1 MSNRAIRREQLNFAP
16 LNADKNGC
24 IHQPLNDIMVAD
36 KTMWEFLQEANLL
49 SVEVGGIQA
58 YKYRE
63 NITKTIG
70 SNSAHYNGNNLQGII
85 HQIGSFLLSETLEK
99 ALTPALRQ
107 DIYDYA
113 LIMRDEFAKLGS
125 TSYNLHPNHQNY
137 SQTYRDAYD
146 GLMDILSNVATWTKT
161 RLNLNINF
169 VQARFYEGYIT
180 GGDLEMLKYRCFD
193 TPITTFFNANT
204 GTQIPYG
211 NFRNAPYNQVKTADL
226 SFIAD
231 SFTDVEMKALLESM
245 MEKQPNLYLEIAALH
260 EFALANPQVNS
271 FGQSW
276 TSRNRSEDCYFK
288 QTFDQVS
295 KKNTF
300 VCGLMFGIFRKHTPT
315 FAAIKTAWKPQIDK
329 IVADLKIAEP
339 LLKIAS
345 GQRLQNE
352 IKTTE
357 NLHTAMV
364 KKVKEM
370 LSNGGD
376 EESDALAV
384 ICGFAGIPAQAM
396 TTNYPVSYHSVES
409 DSTFTTWLQW
419 NTLQHYEIDLTQ
431 IPLTDAQQEIIF
443 ARYQERR
450 TELTNNHAERCAQ
463 LARQIARQT
472 TQHDTQMAALRESFV
487 AYQALV

>member
-16 LNADKNGC
+16 LHADKNGC

-36 KTMWEFLQEANLL
+36 MTVWDFLQEAYRL

-58 YKYRE
+58 YTYRE
-63 NITKTIG
+63 NITNTIG
-70 SNSAHYNGNNLQGII
+70 SNPTNPNNNLQGII
-85 HQIGSFLLSETLEK
+85 HRICAFIVSETLEK
-99 ALTPALRQ
+99 ALTPAIRQ

-125 TSYNLHPNHQNY
+125 TSYNLPPNHQNY
-137 SQTYRDAYD
+137 SQKYQDAYKTFVD
-146 GLMDILSNVATWTKT
+146 DLSDVATLTKT
-161 RLNLNINF
+161 RLNLHINSIF
-169 VQARFYEGYIT
+169 ARFYEGYIT
-180 GGDLEMLKYRCFD
+180 GGDEEMLKYRCFD
-193 TPITTFFNANT
+193 TPTTTFFNVNM

-211 NFRNAPYNQVKTADL
+211 NFQNAPYNQVKTADL

-245 MEKQPNLYLEIAALH
+245 VEKQPNLYLEIAALH

-276 TSRNRSEDCYFK
+276 TSRNRSENCYFK

-300 VCGLMFGIFRKHTPT
+300 VCALMSDVFPKHTPT
-315 FAAIKTAWKPQIDK
+315 FADLKTAWKPQMDK

-339 LLKIAS
+339 LLKNADS
-345 GQRLQNE
+345 QRLQDE

-357 NLHTAMV
+357 NLHTATI
-364 KKVKEM
+364 KKVNDM

-396 TTNYPVSYHSVES
+396 TTNYPISYHSVES

-450 TELTNNHAERCAQ
+450 TELTNNHAARCAQ

-472 TQHDTQMAALRESFV
+472 TQHDTQMATLRESFV

>member
-1 MSNRAIRREQLNFAP
+1 MSNRAIRQEQLNFAP
-16 LNADKNGC
+16 IYADKNGC

-36 KTMWEFLQEANLL
+36 MTVWDFLQEAYRL

-58 YKYRE
+58 YTYRE
-63 NITKTIG
+63 NITNTIG
-70 SNSAHYNGNNLQGII
+70 SNPTNPNNNLQGII
-85 HQIGSFLLSETLEK
+85 HRICAFIVSETLEK
-99 ALTPALRQ
+99 ALTPAIRQ

-125 TSYNLHPNHQNY
+125 TSYNLPPNHQNY
-137 SQTYRDAYD
+137 SQTYQDAYKTFVD
-146 GLMDILSNVATWTKT
+146 DLSDVATLTKT
-161 RLNLNINF
+161 RLNLHINSIH
-169 VQARFYEGYIT
+169 ARFYEGYIT
-180 GGDLEMLKYRCFD
+180 GGDEEMLKYRCFD
-193 TPITTFFNANT
+193 TPTTAFFNVNM

-211 NFRNAPYNQVKTADL
+211 NFQNAPYNQVKTADL

-245 MEKQPNLYLEIAALH
+245 VEKQPNLYLEIAALH

-276 TSRNRSEDCYFK
+276 TSRNRSENCYFK

-300 VCGLMFGIFRKHTPT
+300 VCALMSDVFPKHTPT
-315 FAAIKTAWKPQIDK
+315 FADLKTAWKPQMDK

-339 LLKIAS
+339 LLKNADS
-345 GQRLQNE
+345 QRLQDE

-357 NLHTAMV
+357 NLHTATI
-364 KKVKEM
+364 KKVNDM

-396 TTNYPVSYHSVES
+396 TTNYPVSYHSVGNGH
-409 DSTFTTWLQW
+409 DYKIWLQW

-450 TELTNNHAERCAQ
+450 TELTNNHAARCAQ

-472 TQHDTQMAALRESFV
+472 TQHDTQMATLRESFV